1 MSHPYSSNPEL
12 RLKQADIICKKLK
25 REGYLPISPL
35 HSFSYIEKE
44 DEVIREEI
52 LQVCYGLIDMC
63 DEAWFYKYGDCSMGQ
78 LNEMGYCQIE
88 GITFDIKK
96 PPQEC
101 LNLELQQHI
110 DTLRSIDDSYREL
123 VNEGWI

>member
-1 MSHPYSSNPEL
+1 VSDNIEL
-12 RLKQADIICKKLK
+12 RRKQNDYICRNLPDDI
-25 REGYLPISPL
+25 LPISPVKM
-35 HSFSYIEKE
+35 FEFE
-44 DEVIREEI
+44 DDDSRREEI
-52 LQVCYGLIDMC
+52 LQVCYDMIDMC

-88 GITFDIKK
+88 GVTFDIKK